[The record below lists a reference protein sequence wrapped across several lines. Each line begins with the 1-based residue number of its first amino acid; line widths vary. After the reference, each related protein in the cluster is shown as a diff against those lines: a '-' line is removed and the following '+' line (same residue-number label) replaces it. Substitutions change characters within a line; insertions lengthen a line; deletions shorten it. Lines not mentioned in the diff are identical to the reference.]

1 MRWKGVPG
9 AKHPRQAIASAAKV
23 SRLDERPASIA
34 TGSGFYSL
42 PPIGQIV
49 FTLKNKRNGPREA
62 SRQIHFIQSL
72 WSEYMKI
79 VHIDND

>member
-49 FTLKNKRNGPREA
+49 FTLKKEKKRPARGEPPNPVHPKGLVR
-62 SRQIHFIQSL
+62 IH
-72 WSEYMKI
+72 EN
-79 VHIDND
+79 HPH

>member
-1 MRWKGVPG
+1 MRLKGVPG

-23 SRLDERPASIA
+23 SRLDECPTSIA

-49 FTLKNKRNGPREA
+49 FTLKKEKNGPREA
-62 SRQIHFIQSL
+62 SRQIQFIQGV
-72 WSEYMKI
+72 W
-79 VHIDND
+79 